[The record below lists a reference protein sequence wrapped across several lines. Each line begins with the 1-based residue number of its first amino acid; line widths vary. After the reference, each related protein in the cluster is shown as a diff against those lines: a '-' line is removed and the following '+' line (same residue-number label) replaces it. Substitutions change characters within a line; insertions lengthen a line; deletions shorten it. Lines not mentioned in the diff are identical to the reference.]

1 MIMMPVFTNVF
12 QIYSMCNLHDV
23 SWGNRPAGTG
33 QEAFTA
39 DKSDQAKSEADYKV
53 YRTKFL
59 LKWLAANLGF
69 YMLIVEFLTKKTES
83 AIRDGDS
90 GILEIFSMYLGALVV
105 FRVVFAAIYILMW
118 KFRYNFMEKYKVS
131 KRNLLVDFSAI
142 KKKCKNGLSS
152 DDEEIEEEL
161 EKI

>member
-1 MIMMPVFTNVF
+1 
-12 QIYSMCNLHDV
+12 
-23 SWGNRPAGTG
+23 
-33 QEAFTA
+33 
-39 DKSDQAKSEADYKV
+39 
-53 YRTKFL
+53 
-59 LKWLAANLGF
+59 
-69 YMLIVEFLTKKTES
+69 MLIVEFLTKKTES

-152 DDEEIEEEL
+152 DDDEIEEEF